1 MYRCFRWEY
10 RIMWREML
18 TERKKYGRRLDH
30 DSLVCMLWVALCF
43 GLTSAVYLAW
53 LDRLVLLA
61 GSPEADWLSLVAG
74 YLCQAAGTGVS
85 IWLLRRKQGEEVHG
99 IFQAAVLL
107 LAVILIP
114 MVITDSGIF
123 LLCSGL
129 LMNLLCGFIA
139 GFYLYGICLRIGEK
153 HRGIVFGGGYA
164 AATSATGLLA
174 MAGKGQLLHGRL
186 AIPLCLAVAAVL
198 LLMTSHLSPFLQKEK
213 EPASAEEGNRDPET
227 ASAKIIS
234 IAAMPAKAFPA
245 KALSGK
251 ILRPDA
257 SGTNALPPLLACVT
271 VVLISAVKNLGFGF
285 PSSDIA
291 AGLIP
296 EISRI
301 PYAAGLVAAGI
312 VTDKSRRNG
321 MLCTIAALVIP
332 FIMLGLTG
340 EPVSRTVFWS
350 LDYLFYGFFSVFRVV
365 LFLDLADRAGR
376 PALAPLGLLAGR
388 LGDAAGT
395 AVCLLLSDSRIALIS
410 ISAVLF
416 PLAVFLLF
424 SLYQK
429 LYEPA
434 KARQKTEQEIFEAFC
449 LHNDLS
455 AREREILRLVIAGRT
470 NGEIAEAL
478 FISENTVKYHVR
490 NLLQKTG
497 CKNRSELQKKYMLSL
512 YPGLGEAGSL

>member
-1 MYRCFRWEY
+1 MVGTVGTARPAFRW
-10 RIMWREML
+10 
-18 TERKKYGRRLDH
+18 
-30 DSLVCMLWVALCF
+30 
-43 GLTSAVYLAW
+43 
-53 LDRLVLLA
+53 
-61 GSPEADWLSLVAG
+61 
-74 YLCQAAGTGVS
+74 
-85 IWLLRRKQGEEVHG
+85 
-99 IFQAAVLL
+99 
-107 LAVILIP
+107 
-114 MVITDSGIF
+114 
-123 LLCSGL
+123 
-129 LMNLLCGFIA
+129 
-139 GFYLYGICLRIGEK
+139 
-153 HRGIVFGGGYA
+153 
-164 AATSATGLLA
+164 
-174 MAGKGQLLHGRL
+174 
-186 AIPLCLAVAAVL
+186 
-198 LLMTSHLSPFLQKEK
+198 
-213 EPASAEEGNRDPET
+213 
-227 ASAKIIS
+227 
-234 IAAMPAKAFPA
+234 KA
-245 KALSGK
+245 
-251 ILRPDA
+251 
-257 SGTNALPPLLACVT
+257 
-271 VVLISAVKNLGFGF
+271 
-285 PSSDIA
+285 
-291 AGLIP
+291 
-296 EISRI
+296 
-301 PYAAGLVAAGI
+301 
-312 VTDKSRRNG
+312 
-321 MLCTIAALVIP
+321 
-332 FIMLGLTG
+332 
-340 EPVSRTVFWS
+340 RTVFWS

-490 NLLQKTG
+490 NLLQRTG